1 MNEHLSIAILFIASY
16 ILGAIPFA
24 YIFTKL
30 FCKKNIMEIGWKK
43 CSSSN
48 VLTNIGKFPALLTFI
63 FDVLK
68 GFVIIYII
76 NKLGLSPAVQAIAG
90 FLAVIG
96 HNWSIFLDFK
106 GGRGIATLL
115 GACLAFNPIIG
126 FTILIPVILT
136 AIIWT
141 ASIGT
146 IFAYLLAMA
155 WSYSI
160 NEYGVFLL
168 FLLCLI
174 PIIIKRLSPFNTLKG
189 RIRNRLLFDQDNVPS
204 LRILKNNKPL

>member
-1 MNEHLSIAILFIASY
+1 MSEYLLTAILFIASY

-30 FCKKNIMEIGWKK
+30 FSKKDIMEIGWKK

-48 VLTNIGKFPALLTFI
+48 VLKNIGKMPALLTFI
-63 FDVLK
+63 FDVFK
-68 GFVIIYII
+68 GFVIIYTI
-76 NKLGLSPAVQAIAG
+76 NRLGLSPAVQAIAG

-115 GACLAFNPIIG
+115 GACLAFNPIVG
-126 FTILIPVILT
+126 FTILVPVILT
-136 AIIWT
+136 ATIWT

-146 IFAYLLAMA
+146 IFAYLIAII
-155 WSYSI
+155 WGYSI
-160 NEYGVFLL
+160 NEYGLFLL

-174 PIIIKRLSPFNTLKG
+174 PIIVKRLSPLNTLKG
-189 RIRNRLLFDQDNVPS
+189 HIRNRLLFDQDNVPP
-204 LRILKNNKPL
+204 LRILKK